1 MIKHLI
7 YITLIIT
14 AFSCSKDSACSKPK
28 GTIVSIEKT
37 LENFTGIEAL
47 ENINFEWVK
56 SSDYKAVVI
65 TGENLIDQI
74 EFTIKDGL
82 LTIENQNTC
91 TWLRDDI
98 DEVSIQIHAPSPKL
112 LILRGN
118 GTITSK
124 DTITSDIKI
133 ENYANQ
139 GSISLS
145 IKNDS
150 TWALLETGS
159 LDLTLEGT
167 ANYFYLYNVGY
178 NYVFAKDF
186 ISNKCHL
193 NNNSWVTNQ
202 VNVTQ
207 KLIIENYS
215 IGEIQYW
222 GNPNTVDVTINESNG
237 KIIKMD

>member
-1 MIKHLI
+1 MIKQFI
-7 YITLIIT
+7 YIILIIT
-14 AFSCSKDSACSKPK
+14 LFSCGKDSACSKPK
-28 GTIVSIEKT
+28 GEVISIEKN
-37 LENFTGIEAL
+37 LETFTGIETL
-47 ENINFEWVK
+47 ENINIEWVK
-56 SSDYKAVVI
+56 SNDYKAVVT

-74 EFTIKDGL
+74 ELTIKDGL
-82 LTIENQNTC
+82 LTLENQNTC
-91 TWLRDDI
+91 TWLRDDL
-98 DEVSIQIHAPSPKL
+98 DEVNVKIYSPSPKS

-118 GTITSK
+118 GSLTSN
-124 DTITSDIKI
+124 DTITSNIKI

-139 GSISLS
+139 GSINLT

-159 LDLTLEGT
+159 LDLTLKGT
-167 ANYFYLYNVGY
+167 TNYFYLYNVGY

-186 ISNKCHL
+186 ISRKCHI

-202 VNVTQ
+202 VTVTQ

-215 IGEIQYW
+215 LGEIRYW
-222 GNPNTVDVTINESNG
+222 GNPNSVDLTINQSNG